1 MAWVRFLPLE
11 VSHTV
16 GVRGEV
22 TEKKIR
28 FVGTRD
34 GWLGEG
40 ELEEGTKFKSRL
52 FPFLLAIHRGKIKSL

>member
-40 ELEEGTKFKSRL
+40 ELEEGGQRYKLPVINKYYRCN
-52 FPFLLAIHRGKIKSL
+52 AQYD